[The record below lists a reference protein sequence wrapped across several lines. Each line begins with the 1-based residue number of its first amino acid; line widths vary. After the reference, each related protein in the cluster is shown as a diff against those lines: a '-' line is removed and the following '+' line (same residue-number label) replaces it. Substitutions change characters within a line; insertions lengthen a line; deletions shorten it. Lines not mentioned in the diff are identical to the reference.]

1 MLLANPTF
9 TPRSGMTALH
19 IAAYFGEE
27 EITRELFKHIP
38 AYTTTSQVSLNCSQQ
53 STDYMI
59 LILQPTRPENALIA
73 ELCYESGKF
82 VCM

>member
-1 MLLANPTF
+1 
-9 TPRSGMTALH
+9 MTALH

-38 AYTTTSQVSLNCSQQ
+38 AYTTTSQVSWICKKKC
-53 STDYMI
+53 TDYMF

-73 ELCYESGKF
+73 ELCYESGKL